1 MFSIIF
7 PGQGS
12 QSVGMA
18 KEFYKKYSLVKNI
31 FSRAD
36 KALNFNL
43 SKIILSG
50 PISEINLT
58 KNTQPAIF
66 VVSYSIFSVM
76 KKEFNI
82 DLNQANYF
90 AGHSLGEYSA
100 LTCANSLQFEE
111 AVRLLHARGK
121 SMQEAVPSGKGAML
135 VVLGLKVEEI
145 LEQINLISINGTCE
159 IANDNSPGQI
169 VISGDKDSIQI
180 LQDSLK
186 KKSIRGII
194 LPVSAPFHCSLMESA
209 EKKMSQKITES
220 LFKDPKPSIISN
232 VTAKA
237 ENKVNKIKELLIKQI
252 TSRVKWRESVEY
264 MINNG
269 VNEFIEIGPGKV
281 LSGLVKRINKDVKV
295 FNINSID
302 DITNYINK

>member
-1 MFSIIF
+1 
-7 PGQGS
+7 
-12 QSVGMA
+12 MA
-18 KEFYKKYSLVKNI
+18 KEFYEKYSLVKDI

-36 KALNFNL
+36 EVLGFSL
-43 SKIILSG
+43 SKIILNG
-50 PISEINLT
+50 PISKINLT
-58 KNTQPAIF
+58 ENTQPAIF

-76 KKEFNI
+76 EKEFNI
-82 DLNQANYF
+82 DLRQANYF

-100 LTCANSLQFEE
+100 LTCANALQFKE
-111 AVRLLHARGK
+111 AVRLLYARGK
-121 SMQEAVPSGKGAML
+121 FMQEAVPSGKGAML
-135 VVLGLKVEEI
+135 AVLGLKVDEI
-145 LEQINLISINGTCE
+145 LEQINSISISGTCE

-169 VISGDKDSIQI
+169 VISGDKDSIKI
-180 LQDSLK
+180 LQDNFK

-194 LPVSAPFHCSLMESA
+194 LPVSAPFHCSLMEGA

-232 VTAKA
+232 VTAKP

-264 MINNG
+264 MINCG

-281 LSGLVKRINKDVKV
+281 LTGLVKRINKDVKV

-302 DITNYINK
+302 DITSYINK